1 MGMSMKDIFSFTAAG
16 VPAKSRVVGFRGT
29 EALSKPYAFEVYLAV
44 PDGED
49 FKTADAIGG
58 KATLTLDRDDGRAP
72 FLFHGILATLELLH
86 HADGQA
92 LVQATLV
99 PRLWRLTLTHHSRMF
114 TEQSIPDIVKAV
126 LEDGGLTPDDYVF
139 KLSRTYAPQEHV
151 CQYQESHLAFVSRW
165 LEREGMYYY
174 FEQGDAHERLVIT
187 DAKSFHEALSA
198 EPIRFFALA
207 GADATARECLHTFT
221 CRHTSLPG
229 KVRLKDYDHL
239 KPTLD
244 VSGSAPVSKTGAGEV
259 SVYGARFFDPDDG
272 KRLAKLRAEELLAR
286 ELVYRGTG
294 SSFFLRTG
302 YTFALEDHPRQE
314 FDTAYLATEVEHYGN
329 QGAAHPEFRRL
340 TGLDRDDVYHV
351 ELTAIREAV
360 QFRAESRTA
369 WPRVYGFENGVID
382 GEADSDYA
390 QLDEHG
396 RYRVRLGFDESELAD
411 GKAST
416 WVRMLQ
422 PHGGDVEG
430 WHFPLRKGTEVLL
443 TFLGGDPDRPVI
455 AGAVPNAHQPSP
467 VTKANHTK
475 NVIQTGGKNRVEMED
490 KAGQQRITVS
500 TPYANTMIRMGSPN
514 ADHNMIIKT
523 DGATL
528 LDAGKD
534 WDVSVG
540 GNLKECVTGTTN
552 ETYTGA
558 HVTQS
563 WADRTIEVG
572 GAYHQNCHSPVTR
585 MVYANS
591 STTIT
596 GNVGETY
603 GPQRLI
609 VNGNR
614 GVEVNGNMSH
624 TIAGEWNST
633 VDGSYSVT
641 VSGGTK
647 QVSAGSVSHFRF
659 DNHFSVT
666 AGFTSDTTIG
676 VKNSNLVGG
685 EVKVLVGTSLSLK
698 AAGELSLTM
707 GASIAID
714 AALKLSLMPL
724 DIKEANV
731 SLKASAA
738 ADLKNSPI
746 AFFNLGALLVS

>member
-1 MGMSMKDIFSFTAAG
+1 MGMTMKDIFSFTSAG
-16 VPAKSRVVGFRGT
+16 VPSKSRVVGFRGT

-58 KATLTLDRDDGRAP
+58 KATLTLDRDDGRPP

-86 HADGQA
+86 QADGQA

-99 PRLWRLTLTHHSRMF
+99 PRLWQLTLTHHSRMF

-126 LEDGGLTPDDYVF
+126 LEDGGLTSDDYVF

-174 FEQGDAHERLVIT
+174 FEHGDAHERLVIT
-187 DAKSFHEALSA
+187 DAKSFHESLGAA
-198 EPIRFFALA
+198 PIRFFALA

-259 SVYGARFFDPDDG
+259 SVYGARFFDPADG

-302 YTFALEDHPRQE
+302 YAFALEDHPRQE
-314 FDTAYLATEVEHYGN
+314 FDTTYLATEVEHYGN

-455 AGAVPNAHQPSP
+455 AGAVPNAHRPSP

-475 NVIQTGGKNRVEMED
+475 NVIQTGGKNRLEIED
-490 KAGQQRITVS
+490 KVGKQRITLS
-500 TPYANTMIRMGSPN
+500 TPYSNTMLRMGSPN
-514 ADHNMIIKT
+514 DEHELIVRT
-523 DGATL
+523 DDNALIDTGKNL
-528 LDAGKD
+528 NIVVGEKLD
-534 WDVSVG
+534 
-540 GNLKECVTGTTN
+540 ERVTGDV
-552 ETYTGA
+552 YQQYGA
-558 HVTQS
+558 
-563 WADRTIEVG
+563 DKKE
-572 GAYHQNCHSPVTR
+572 
-585 MVYANS
+585 
-591 STTIT
+591 
-596 GNVGETY
+596 
-603 GPQRLI
+603 
-609 VNGNR
+609 
-614 GVEVNGNMSH
+614 
-624 TIAGEWNST
+624 TIAGGSEVDIGGGLSFYVKGAT
-633 VDGSYSVT
+633 SETYHGDHLTESQAGRIIEVDGFCAENYHSWMNRTIVATHHDTIGGSVT
-641 VSGGTK
+641 FDYGPFNINAGPINITAPSVNVITPSWNVASPNQTWLQKHTAEFKGLSIETTGVLVEAKGVHVEVTGLHLEL
-647 QVSAGSVSHFRF
+647 VDVAGS
-659 DNHFSVT
+659 
-666 AGFTSDTTIG
+666 AIGFQNEI
-676 VKNSNLVGG
+676 
-685 EVKVLVGTSLSLK
+685 
-698 AAGELSLTM
+698 
-707 GASIAID
+707 IAID
-714 AALKLSLMPL
+714 NSKVVAELGDVITSVK
-724 DIKEANV
+724 K
-731 SLKASAA
+731 SAIWTRVA
-738 ADLKNSPI
+738 GLIS
-746 AFFNLGALLVS
+746 FL